1 MKVTQLITL
10 LPKNWN
16 TPPIIVAANLPGDPR
31 DCSSTVPE
39 TTKNGRDI
47 AGKEE
52 TALLPTPL
60 AAVSAGG
67 REWRPG
73 PRREPGG
80 RELTFRRRESR
91 HRTARRGDV
100 AKAGQRRQRLTCAA
114 LLGTRAAEERRQP
127 KGVRGPRAV
136 GRLGLA
142 TAARPRKI
150 LCDSYQS
157 CRVRPNQTTTA
168 GKVTRGS
175 RTSAEGKL
183 PPLPLRKAGLPVSLL
198 QLRSCRQ
205 PAGSARLLPHPEHR
219 RASHQAGDPAPPNYT
234 SHPTGVPAALSL
246 LLHVPSLPLGL
257 PVVPGWRSLGALRPR
272 LSVARRRGS
281 AGALGAAARL
291 AGPAVARRSAAPPV
305 CC

>member
-1 MKVTQLITL
+1 MCLSISVLSSLDLYKNCVFQQLL
-10 LPKNWN
+10 
-16 TPPIIVAANLPGDPR
+16 
-31 DCSSTVPE
+31 
-39 TTKNGRDI
+39 
-47 AGKEE
+47 
-52 TALLPTPL
+52 
-60 AAVSAGG
+60 
-67 REWRPG
+67 
-73 PRREPGG
+73 
-80 RELTFRRRESR
+80 F
-91 HRTARRGDV
+91 
-100 AKAGQRRQRLTCAA
+100 Q
-114 LLGTRAAEERRQP
+114 
-127 KGVRGPRAV
+127 
-136 GRLGLA
+136 
-142 TAARPRKI
+142 I

-246 LLHVPSLPLGL
+246 LLHVPPLPLGL